1 MNPWVMPQ
9 GRARGQNL
17 GHPNKVV
24 YYSFFYTN
32 NILIKMGIGH
42 VYHIN
47 IQCNKVKVIV
57 TLFSCSTDFALY
69 FEDYFMD

>member
-1 MNPWVMPQ
+1 MPQ
-9 GRARGQNL
+9 GGARGQNL

-24 YYSFFYTN
+24 YCSSFIQTTSYERT
-32 NILIKMGIGH
+32 MGIRH

-57 TLFSCSTDFALY
+57 TLFSCFSDFDLS
-69 FEDYFMD
+69 FEACFMD

>member
-1 MNPWVMPQ
+1 
-9 GRARGQNL
+9 
-17 GHPNKVV
+17 
-24 YYSFFYTN
+24 
-32 NILIKMGIGH
+32 MGIRN

-57 TLFSCSTDFALY
+57 ILFSCSSDFALY